1 MAKGKRTGRRYER
14 HSAKALKTL
23 ASESDLARLAAVSE
37 RELERSIASDPD
49 WAKVPADWYKGA
61 ELVMPRRK
69 QLITLRLD
77 PDVVEWFRRQ
87 GAGYQTKINAVL
99 RAFVGAQRQRRTM
112 R

>member
-14 HSAKALKTL
+14 RSARTLKRG
-23 ASESDLARLAAVSE
+23 ASESDLARVDAMSE
-37 RELERSIASDPD
+37 QELERAIAGDPD
-49 WAKVPADWYKGA
+49 WANVPADWYKGA

-69 QLITLRLD
+69 KLITLRLD

-99 RAFVGAQRQRRTM
+99 RAFIGAQRGQR
-112 R
+112 

>member
-1 MAKGKRTGRRYER
+1 
-14 HSAKALKTL
+14 
-23 ASESDLARLAAVSE
+23 
-37 RELERSIASDPD
+37 
-49 WAKVPADWYKGA
+49 VPADWYKGA

-99 RAFVGAQRQRRTM
+99 RAFVGAQRRRRTM